1 MSEKNDTHSN
11 DIILFLFKRTLQK
24 VYSTLSEK
32 DDFSWFSSLREVKKL
47 IVCQI

>member
-11 DIILFLFKRTLQK
+11 DIILFLFKRTLRK

-32 DDFSWFSSLREVKKL
+32 DDFSGFHLDER
-47 IVCQI
+47 